1 MFADLKARKVKL
13 LEENSTFQKHFT
25 TTSEKLKKEVTRLQE
40 LIEDLENEIEELKNC
55 VAVQTSNKMSA

>member
-13 LEENSTFQKHFT
+13 IKEDSDFQKHFT
-25 TTSEKLKKEVTRLQE
+25 TTSEKLKAEVKRLQE